1 LQLLRAMNGSGRENA
16 SGPAAG
22 GMHMGGQVGYYQF
35 GDLVKGMGSMFSETM
50 PALSSA
56 ITSFSGAIEK
66 LTGFSLGVDVKS
78 IPPISVNVVMP
89 MIEPAIKNM
98 VLDAVADE
106 IPKYKATENG
116 LQKTTSSLP

>member
-1 LQLLRAMNGSGRENA
+1 
-16 SGPAAG
+16 
-22 GMHMGGQVGYYQF
+22 MGGQVGYYQF